1 MAKITR
7 DHALKIVK
15 KLGAEREEGIGKRHD
30 FYSVL
35 HAGKLLAL
43 FGIRRCSRRD
53 TAHGHIPSQLHVSP
67 HQARL
72 LAQCPMSRD
81 DWLNL
86 MEEKGFL

>member
-1 MAKITR
+1 MANITR

-15 KLGAEREEGIGKRHD
+15 KLDARREKSISKQHD
-30 FYSVL
+30 VYVVSDG
-35 HAGKLLAL
+35 GKLLAL